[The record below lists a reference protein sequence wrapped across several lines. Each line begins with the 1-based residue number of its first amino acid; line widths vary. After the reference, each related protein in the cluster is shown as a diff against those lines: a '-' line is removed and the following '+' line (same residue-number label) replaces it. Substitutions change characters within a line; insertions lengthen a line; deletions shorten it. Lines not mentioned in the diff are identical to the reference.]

1 MIVTDRRD
9 PKLDPWLRR
18 QPPRV
23 ELALRYSLRA
33 RFRNGDG
40 P

>member
-1 MIVTDRRD
+1 MITNPID
-9 PKLDPWLRR
+9 PKIDRWLRE

-33 RFRNGDG
+33 RFRNRD
-40 P
+40 